1 MQAYKFKGKIDSS
14 GNLLITETVN
24 LPPCDV
30 EVTVWQVAAP
40 LDERAILAN
49 ESLLET
55 PKQKSRVKAFDG
67 LFENAP
73 PVPSD
78 FEPDVAKWEY
88 LKEKH
93 NL

>member
-30 EVTVWQVAAP
+30 EVIVWQAANP
-40 LDERAILAN
+40 LDDQAILAN
-49 ESLLET
+49 EPLLET
-55 PKQKSRVKAFDG
+55 PKKKSRVKAFDG

-78 FEPDVAKWEY
+78 FQPDGAKWEY

>member
-30 EVTVWQVAAP
+30 EVIVWQAADT
-40 LDERAILAN
+40 LDDKAILAN
-49 ESLLET
+49 ELLLET
-55 PKQKSRVKAFDG
+55 PKQKSRVKAFEG

-78 FEPDVAKWEY
+78 FDPDRAKWEY